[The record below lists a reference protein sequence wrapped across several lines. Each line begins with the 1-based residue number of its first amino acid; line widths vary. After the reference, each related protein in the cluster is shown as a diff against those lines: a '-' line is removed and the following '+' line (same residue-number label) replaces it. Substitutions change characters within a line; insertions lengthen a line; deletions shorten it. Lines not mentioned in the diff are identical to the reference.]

1 MSNPKDFLAR
11 QIRTNAL
18 IVSGGNWAKDAQGGT
33 PGLLIYTASLAPDFV
48 GSRPNKFHSGSG
60 KYGMVQIY
68 QSEMTPSGGFALA
81 NTDGGNL
88 RFAFEKTHGYAA
100 TDTLRYTAN
109 VLIGSGSRARNVIT
123 FVTGNVGGRTGE
135 QPRVFIMS
143 QSINGEGNTQT
154 DNAANNP
161 LRMLDVNFFVSGSRG
176 AKAMKG
182 GKPTNGDCGVA
193 LFGGDVV
200 ISGTLYAEKQVIEVD
215 ISQSGSLYVSGSA
228 EIGGGLVV
236 NEHGGSDDVEIRS
249 KHQATFFKAD
259 TSLEQVIIYSG
270 SSSTTLP
277 SSHTPGAPLHVV
289 ARNDD
294 NNGVTN
300 ALILEKM
307 AGTSISGAGI
317 GTGILFKLETSD
329 SNYELV
335 GGIEALTTT
344 HTGGSEDGAIVFKTM
359 TGGATRTE
367 KFRVGADETV
377 VNEGNLD
384 HDFRVEGNSATA
396 LNLLLVDASTDRVT
410 MQGPQS
416 DNTEIFRVIGNNDA
430 GNANTSNFLSVSP
443 EAVVLNEDGQIVD
456 FRVEGKNNS
465 HAIFVDSQV
474 ANGHDQVL
482 FLTSSAGAG
491 DKTGT
496 TMTDAVFIVSGAVGQ
511 RGVANTYGT
520 AVFTGDMHVSG
531 NISSSGAI
539 GVWVDGGSFAYL
551 SANEH
556 VVIGGTTVSAADIYL
571 GNDGAA
577 VFNEQGANADFR
589 IQGENDEN
597 MFVVDASTDSIGINV
612 AAGSHGAKVD
622 ILEND
627 ATSVALKVTNNP
639 GSDTAGG
646 DIVQLVSGSLEVF
659 SVGTSEIVIHEDAQS
674 AGANTK
680 SLRVE
685 SDADNY
691 MLYVDGAN
699 NGVSIGTN
707 SPSTATKLHIGN
719 SSASSAERVIL
730 MLENE
735 GAAQHDAQITFAK
748 QGSAKH
754 CIGMDDS
761 DSDKFKISTGGTLGA
776 GVSLMDFPAADG
788 GEIVIN
794 EGGAGGT
801 DIDFRVE
808 TASDANAFIVDAGD
822 NVVNIGSSGGQADFR
837 VQTANEDEAILVD
850 ASADAIYFN
859 KGENAVTTTI
869 HSTNDVAITVNAS
882 GVVFNDDHNATND
895 FRVESDTNA
904 HALFIDSSKD
914 MVLFQTSSYGGE
926 DVSFYVSGSNA
937 KGTTTRGV
945 ALFNGD
951 VVISGSLYN
960 SGSKRIDRAFGNVQV
975 LDSGGSSE
983 GICVANVTQDTFK
996 LKEGT
1001 GIGLSINAATDTI
1014 TLSAN
1019 IGTASPA
1026 FTDRG
1031 FQTGHFE
1038 NFRGTSIIC
1047 TSSISFV
1054 SGNHIDSVSPVAYDA
1069 SNVGKDVFFFVSGTQ
1084 GGSTKGTVS
1093 NRHGVAVFGGDT
1105 VVSGALHA
1113 QNNAVFSGSLYLGD
1127 HTSDTVKFTGRVN
1140 SHVLPSADSTYN
1152 LGSAT
1157 NRWANIYTGDL
1168 HLRNDRGNWTIYE
1181 EPDMLV
1187 VVNNLTGKKYKMG
1200 LTPLEDDE

>member
-48 GSRPNKFHSGSG
+48 GSRPEKFHSGSG

-88 RFAFEKTHGYAA
+88 RFAFEKSHLHDSTSR
-100 TDTLRYTAN
+100 RYTAN
-109 VLIGSGSRARNVIT
+109 FLIGSGSRAHNFMTV
-123 FVTGNVGGRTGE
+123 VTGGVGGRTGDH
-135 QPRVFIMS
+135 PRVFILS
-143 QSINGEGNTQT
+143 QSLNGETNTQT
-154 DNAANNP
+154 DNAVNNP
-161 LRMLDVNFFVSGSRG
+161 LRMLDVNFFVSGS
-176 AKAMKG
+176 KG
-182 GKPTNGDCGVA
+182 SKVSSGPGMAGNGDCGVA

-228 EIGGGLVV
+228 EIGGGLIV
-236 NEHGGSDDVEIRS
+236 NEHGGGEATEWRNKDSNNFLYFAPDANSSNGFLGIGDYNWSSSNLPQGTLHLANDNATGNTAFTVLRLTKTTSGTPAVNHGVGMQFDVETTDGL
-249 KHQATFFKAD
+249 HALGTMQVDATD
-259 TSLEQVIIYSG
+259 VGSG
-270 SSSTTLP
+270 T
-277 SSHTPGAPLHVV
+277 
-289 ARNDD
+289 
-294 NNGVTN
+294 
-300 ALILEKM
+300 
-307 AGTSISGAGI
+307 
-317 GTGILFKLETSD
+317 
-329 SNYELV
+329 
-335 GGIEALTTT
+335 
-344 HTGGSEDGAIVFKTM
+344 EDGAIIFKTM
-359 TGGATRTE
+359 TGGAAASE
-367 KFRVGADETV
+367 KFRIGADETV
-377 VNEGNLD
+377 VNEGSLD
-384 HDFRVEGNSATA
+384 HDFRVEGNSTNS
-396 LNLLLVDASTDRVT
+396 LFKVDAGTEEVIIS
-410 MQGPQS
+410 GPGG
-416 DNTEIFRVIGNNDA
+416 DDTVVFKVK
-430 GNANTSNFLSVSP
+430 GNADSGNPTAHLISLFP
-443 EAVVLNEDGQIVD
+443 TEAVFNDDAQTVN
-456 FRVEGKNNS
+456 FRVEGKNNT
-465 HAIFVDSQV
+465 HAIFVNS
-474 ANGHDQVL
+474 ATGGGTFDQVL

-511 RGVANTYGT
+511 RGVGGTYGT
-520 AVFTGDMHVSG
+520 AVFTGDLFVSG
-531 NISSSGAI
+531 NISSGGAI
-539 GVWVDGGSFAYL
+539 GIWTDGGSFAYP
-551 SANEH
+551 AGGEH
-556 VVIGGTTVSAADIYL
+556 IVIGGSSVGAADIYL
-571 GNDGAA
+571 GSDGAA
-577 VFNEQGANADFR
+577 VFNEQGADADFR
-589 IQGENDEN
+589 IEGDNDPN

-627 ATSVALKVTNNP
+627 ATSVGLKVTNNP
-639 GSDTAGG
+639 GKDAAGG
-646 DIVQLVSGSLEVF
+646 DIIQLVSGTLEVF

-674 AGANTK
+674 SGANTK

-685 SDADNY
+685 SDTDNY
-691 MLYVDGAN
+691 MFYVDGAN
-699 NGVSIGTN
+699 DGVSIGTN

-719 SSASSAERVIL
+719 SSASSSERVIL
-730 MLENE
+730 MIENE
-735 GAAQHDAQITFAK
+735 TNSVLDAQITFAK
-748 QGSAKH
+748 QGSAVH
-754 CIGMDDS
+754 CLGMDDS
-761 DSDKFKISTGGTLGA
+761 DSDKLKISTGGSLGA
-776 GVSLMDFPAADG
+776 GVSLVDLPATAG
-788 GEIVIN
+788 GVIVFN
-794 EGGAGGT
+794 EGAAN
-801 DIDFRVE
+801 IDLRVE
-808 TASDANAFIVDAGD
+808 TQSDPSAFLVDASE
-822 NVVNIGSSGGQADFR
+822 NLVSIGSAAGQADFK
-837 VQTANEDEAILVD
+837 VQTANEDEAIFVD
-850 ASADAIYFN
+850 ASADEVHIN
-859 KGENAVTTTI
+859 KGNSGVSTYIHNDLGAAIDVTTNAV
-869 HSTNDVAITVNAS
+869 VVNEGGSA
-882 GVVFNDDHNATND
+882 FID
-895 FRVESDTNA
+895 FRVESDTIANA
-904 HALFIDSSKD
+904 IFVDASKD
-914 MVLFQTSSYGGE
+914 MVLFQTGAYGGT
-926 DVSFYVSGSNA
+926 DVSFYVSGSTDA
-937 KGTTTRGV
+937 KGTATRGV
-945 ALFNGD
+945 AVFNGD
-951 VVISGSLYN
+951 VLISGSLYN
-960 SGSKRIDRAFGNVQV
+960 SGSARIDRAFGNVQV
-975 LDSGGSSE
+975 LDTGGSSE
-983 GICVANVTQDTFK
+983 GICAANKTQDTFK

-1054 SGNHIDSVSPVAYDA
+1054 SGNHIDGTSPVAYDA
-1069 SNVGKDVFFFVSGTQ
+1069 SNVGQDVFFFVSGSQ
-1084 GGSTKGTVS
+1084 GGSTKSTIS

-1152 LGSAT
+1152 LGSAD